1 MQIIGIELKPDTIL
15 FLVLG
20 LIALAVIISLV
31 VKASTKESVDD
42 VAPIEF
48 APVPEAEVPVQ
59 TVEVPVEAQQEQV
72 TPMETAELAPAVKQ
86 PEVPA
91 EITTADLLPA
101 NDAAQAFEA
110 KFPSGQGDAT
120 DKNFL
125 IAGYNIGINTVG
137 SSLKNANLQLRSD
150 PFIKRQDVGPWN
162 QSTILSSDLTNR
174 RTLEIGSS

>member
-1 MQIIGIELKPDTIL
+1 MQIIGIELKTDTIL
-15 FLVLG
+15 FIVLG

-48 APVPEAEVPVQ
+48 APAPEAPVQ

-72 TPMETAELAPAVKQ
+72 TPMETTELAPVAPQ
-86 PEVPA
+86 PEVPV

-101 NDAAQAFEA
+101 NDSAQAFEA
-110 KFPSGQGDAT
+110 KFPTGQGDAT

-174 RTLEIGSS
+174 RTLEIGS

>member
-1 MQIIGIELKPDTIL
+1 MDFTKIELTRDNIL
-15 FLVLG
+15 IIIVG
-20 LIALAVIISLV
+20 LIGLAVIIALV
-31 VKASTKESVDD
+31 VKASNKESVDD
-42 VAPIEF
+42 VAPIDF
-48 APVPEAEVPVQ
+48 APVDAPQ
-59 TVEVPVEAQQEQV
+59 IVEVPIEAQQEQV
-72 TPMETAELAPAVKQ
+72 SPQETQELAPV
-86 PEVPA
+86 VPQTEIPV

-174 RTLEIGSS
+174 RTLEIGS

>member
-1 MQIIGIELKPDTIL
+1 MDFTTIELTPVNIL
-15 FLVLG
+15 IIILG
-20 LIALAVIISLV
+20 FICLAVIIAIV
-31 VKASTKESVDD
+31 VKVSNKESVDD

-48 APVPEAEVPVQ
+48 SPKLEETDQ
-59 TVEVPVEAQQEQV
+59 TVDVPIEAQQEQV
-72 TPMETAELAPAVKQ
+72 TPMESTELSPVAPQ
-86 PEVPA
+86 PEVPVV
-91 EITTADLLPA
+91 ISTADLLPA

-174 RTLEIGSS
+174 RTLEIGSA

>member
-1 MQIIGIELKPDTIL
+1 MQISGIDLTRDNIL
-15 FLVLG
+15 IIILG
-20 LIALAVIISLV
+20 LVGLAVIIALV
-31 VKASTKESVDD
+31 VKASNKESVED
-42 VAPIEF
+42 VGAPFTPSEEQL
-48 APVPEAEVPVQ
+48 PQTPEQ
-59 TVEVPVEAQQEQV
+59 VEVPVEAQQEQV
-72 TPMETAELAPAVKQ
+72 TPIETAELAPVEKQ
-86 PEVPA
+86 PEVPV

-110 KFPSGQGDAT
+110 KFPGGQGDAT

-174 RTLEIGSS
+174 KTLEIGN

>member
-1 MQIIGIELKPDTIL
+1 MDFTKIEMTRDNIL
-15 FLVLG
+15 IMIVG
-20 LIALAVIISLV
+20 LIGLAVIIALV
-31 VKASTKESVDD
+31 IKASNKESVDD

-48 APVPEAEVPVQ
+48 APKLEE
-59 TVEVPVEAQQEQV
+59 TVKTVDVPVEAQQEQV
-72 TPMETAELAPAVKQ
+72 SPMENEELAPVAPQTQAPV
-86 PEVPA
+86 

-110 KFPSGQGDAT
+110 KFPTGQGDAT

-150 PFIKRQDVGPWN
+150 PYIKRQDVGPWN

-174 RTLEIGSS
+174 RELNIGSA

>member
-1 MQIIGIELKPDTIL
+1 MDFTKIELTRDNILIIIIGFI
-15 FLVLG
+15 G
-20 LIALAVIISLV
+20 LSVIIALV
-31 VKASTKESVDD
+31 VKASNKESVDD
-42 VAPIEF
+42 VAPIDF
-48 APVPEAEVPVQ
+48 APVDAPQ
-59 TVEVPVEAQQEQV
+59 IVEVPIKAQQEQV
-72 TPMETAELAPAVKQ
+72 SPQETQELAPVAPQ
-86 PEVPA
+86 SEIPA

-174 RTLEIGSS
+174 RTLEIGS